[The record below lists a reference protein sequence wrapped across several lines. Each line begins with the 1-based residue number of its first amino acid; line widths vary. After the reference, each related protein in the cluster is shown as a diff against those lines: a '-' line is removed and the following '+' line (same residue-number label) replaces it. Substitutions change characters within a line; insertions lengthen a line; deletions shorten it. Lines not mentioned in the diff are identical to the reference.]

1 MRTYIDQ
8 LCDDSGCLLE
18 DLPNIKRLAVRTLNV
33 TASPTAK
40 YVATVSVIPRVA
52 NRSRAMSRCQST
64 EALLSIAT
72 RLRIGEAMEA
82 DQIWQQ
88 KWSRRTQISVLRLCL
103 ASQALPLPSHLA
115 ATCWSIVLAASLP
128 VLVSCHGV
136 CWWHIINLPWHRVT
150 SNEDKFVL
158 WKMIIVGCQVSC
170 VKYIYY

>member
-18 DLPNIKRLAVRTLNV
+18 DLPNIKQLAVRTLNA

-88 KWSRRTQISVLRLCL
+88 K
-103 ASQALPLPSHLA
+103 
-115 ATCWSIVLAASLP
+115 
-128 VLVSCHGV
+128 
-136 CWWHIINLPWHRVT
+136 
-150 SNEDKFVL
+150 
-158 WKMIIVGCQVSC
+158 
-170 VKYIYY
+170 